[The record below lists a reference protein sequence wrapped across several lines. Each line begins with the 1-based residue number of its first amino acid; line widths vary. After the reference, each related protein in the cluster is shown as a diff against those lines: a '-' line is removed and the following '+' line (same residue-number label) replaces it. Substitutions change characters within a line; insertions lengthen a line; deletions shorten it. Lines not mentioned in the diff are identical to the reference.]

1 MPKHDKLIL
10 KFSGR
15 KRRRLNSSDTD
26 SESDCD
32 EEKIQ
37 RADNN
42 HLYFWCDVTKKTCL
56 TLSMQLTS
64 AFQKLRNLAYPG
76 DEIPPLYIHINSY
89 GGEVDAALGLI
100 DHIFSL
106 KQQGAKIITII
117 EGYAASAATM
127 ISIAGSERRIRP
139 NAYMRIHQFRSG
151 LWGKKKDLDDE
162 HQNLEKLEKILLY
175 LYKENTNM
183 KSKQLKKLLNRELD
197 LLPDECIQMG
207 LVDNIQY

>member
-1 MPKHDKLIL
+1 
-10 KFSGR
+10 
-15 KRRRLNSSDTD
+15 
-26 SESDCD
+26 
-32 EEKIQ
+32 
-37 RADNN
+37 
-42 HLYFWCDVTKKTCL
+42 
-56 TLSMQLTS
+56 MQLTS

-89 GGEVDAALGLI
+89 GGDVDAALGLI

-151 LWGKKKDLDDE
+151 IWGKKKDLDDE
-162 HQNLEKLEKILLY
+162 HQNLEKLEKILIN
-175 LYKENTNM
+175 LYKENTTM

-197 LLPDECIQMG
+197 LLPNECIQMG